1 LPMYLQEESKRGK
14 VLKALRKAL
23 ALSEAEKL

>member
-1 LPMYLQEESKRGK
+1 LPMYLQEETKRVR

-23 ALSEAEKL
+23 ALSEAGEL